1 MTTERSTHKAETVT
15 ADDLGGEVVESEE
28 LDVKKLLKVAYEP
41 ADQEGKDE
49 RDTGVKVIVDPRR
62 TGNRK

>member
-28 LDVKKLLKVAYEP
+28 LDVKKLLKAAYEP